1 MKKFL
6 VGVLFLS
13 TLVSCGKKAEK
24 QIASLELTGDSLQM
38 VLAERDSILNGALYA
53 LSDISSTLNEI
64 KIQEGM
70 VVASAEL
77 GKSDEATIKEDLQVL
92 AQRLK
97 DKRKVIANLES
108 STSKLKAANVRIDG
122 LTKLIDELNIQL
134 EQRDKTITG
143 MLANI
148 SDLKAEVAR
157 LNQDLSVVT
166 TTNEQMGRQ
175 IDDQTTELNTAYYI
189 VGQEKALLEAGIL
202 VKKGTINRTLVIN
215 SDINKSLL
223 TKIDIRSVDRIEV
236 KGKKVDIIGGFPTST
251 YELQEGDGRQLVE
264 AVVIKNKTEFWANG
278 RILVIAYK

>member
-1 MKKFL
+1 MKKIL

-13 TLVSCGKKAEK
+13 TLVSCGRKAER

-53 LSDISSTLNEI
+53 LSDISSALNEI
-64 KIQEGM
+64 KIQEGL

-92 AQRLK
+92 SQRLK
-97 DKRKVIANLES
+97 DKRKVIANLQGA
-108 STSKLKAANVRIDG
+108 TSKLKAANVRIDG
-122 LTKLIDELNIQL
+122 LTKLIEELNIQL
-134 EQRDKTITG
+134 EQRDKTINA

-166 TTNEQMGRQ
+166 STNEQMGKQ
-175 IDDQTTELNTAYYI
+175 IDSQTTELNTAYYI
-189 VGQEKALLEAGIL
+189 VGEEKALLDAGVL
-202 VKKGTINRTLVIN
+202 VKKGAVNRTLVIN
-215 SDINKSLL
+215 PDINKSLL

-236 KGKKVDIIGGFPTST
+236 KGKKVDIIGGFPTSA
-251 YELQEGDGRQLVE
+251 YKLQEGDGRKFVE
-264 AVVIKNKTEFWANG
+264 AVVITNKTEFWTNG